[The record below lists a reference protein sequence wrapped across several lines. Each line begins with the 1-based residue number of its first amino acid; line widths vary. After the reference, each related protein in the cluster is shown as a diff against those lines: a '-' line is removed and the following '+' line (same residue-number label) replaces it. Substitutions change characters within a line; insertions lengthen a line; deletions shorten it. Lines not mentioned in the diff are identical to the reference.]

1 MIPAHQ
7 GLARAIEMIAHRP
20 ARNGEIASA
29 VRRAPIM
36 VPSMQ
41 QLKEVFAAPDS
52 LTEGEQQAC
61 NMATD

>member
-1 MIPAHQ
+1 
-7 GLARAIEMIAHRP
+7 
-20 ARNGEIASA
+20 
-29 VRRAPIM
+29 
-36 VPSMQ
+36 MQ